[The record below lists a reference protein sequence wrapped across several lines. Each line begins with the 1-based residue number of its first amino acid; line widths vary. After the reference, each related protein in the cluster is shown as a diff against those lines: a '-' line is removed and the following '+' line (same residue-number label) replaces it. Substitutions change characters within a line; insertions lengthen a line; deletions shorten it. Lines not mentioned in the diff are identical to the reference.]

1 MDDPL
6 ADGGLPHIE
15 ASYDM
20 EVGTNSAILTK
31 LVKIQHEGLVVLE
44 DATKLRREEH
54 VTNSLVLCG
63 DVPMKNDFTSGTE
76 VQHPNW
82 PLQDKSSGTIGLD
95 RRSVLDGECHFLF
108 VLQRLASVPAHAL
121 PDAPLSQ
128 SATFWQ
134 RFARRGTPHSFP
146 AAVARPLYGFTE
158 TRPWHI
164 DRQFPTGYPAGY
176 YCTAGPCTLASGR
189 AHTCVVLQD
198 TLSVRCFGQG
208 EAGQLGYE
216 SSESHGG
223 AVGSMPP
230 PGDVQV
236 GAEVFQVAAGGDV
249 SCVVTTRGGIRCWG
263 ARGDGSLGNPRLA
276 GNLGDAAGDMPP
288 ADIELGDA
296 AVQAPRSPSLPHGMS
311 KRLRAFDPHLA
322 PLGGVGGHGPC
333 LRAFKQ
339 QGRYLLGQ

>member
-95 RRSVLDGECHFLF
+95 RRSVLDASHLSFAPGGRGIAHDSS
-108 VLQRLASVPAHAL
+108 QRRAY
-121 PDAPLSQ
+121 Q
-128 SATFWQ
+128 
-134 RFARRGTPHSFP
+134 
-146 AAVARPLYGFTE
+146 
-158 TRPWHI
+158 HI